1 MFKIRIVRFLWPL
14 LYVHVV
20 VSISEYSIVHLAPA
34 LIHAYNHTY
43 IHAYIHTYN
52 TYSRFKNRQ
61 CVAECSRGSLLSA
74 PVVLANSQYF
84 MENLMQC
91 VWEKLQ
97 QDGVDLSSTYG
108 SVLVGGDGRLFNQ
121 FAAEMI
127 IRIFAAN
134 GAQRVRIPRQLTLT
148 SAQAELELL
157 NTQR

>member
-1 MFKIRIVRFLWPL
+1 
-14 LYVHVV
+14 
-20 VSISEYSIVHLAPA
+20 
-34 LIHAYNHTY
+34 
-43 IHAYIHTYN
+43 
-52 TYSRFKNRQ
+52 
-61 CVAECSRGSLLSA
+61 
-74 PVVLANSQYF
+74 
-84 MENLMQC
+84 MQC

-97 QDGVDLSSTYG
+97 QDGVDLLSTYG